1 MSQHTTE
8 LILFESQKN
17 NWKMKNWSQRRSQE
31 MKWEESEEEWEGS
44 DETGER
50 AEESN
55 LEVGRVRKAETGLM
69 RGGRRLKMEGGA
81 NICIP
86 LGRS

>member
-17 NWKMKNWSQRRSQE
+17 HWKMKNWSQRRSQV
-31 MKWEESEEEWEGS
+31 MKWKES

-50 AEESN
+50 EEESN
-55 LEVGRVRKAETGLM
+55 LEVGRVRKIETGLM
-69 RGGRRLKMEGGA
+69 RQGRSQKMEGGA
-81 NICIP
+81 NIVYHWGGAKCE
-86 LGRS
+86 